1 MHDSAT
7 KTRNNDNTLS
17 FRAVMYGGQIQFSP
31 TLSVSGTDEM
41 NLIQTGETAFELS
54 KPASVVTQDVL
65 QYEEEQSEYLRNQW
79 VNQTFKFKLNMT
91 DK

>member
-1 MHDSAT
+1 
-7 KTRNNDNTLS
+7 
-17 FRAVMYGGQIQFSP
+17 MYGGQIQFSP

-41 NLIQTGETAFELS
+41 NLIQNGETAFELS
-54 KPASVVTQDVL
+54 KPASVVTQDL
-65 QYEEEQSEYLRNQW
+65 MQYEEEQSDYLRNQW

>member
-1 MHDSAT
+1 M
-7 KTRNNDNTLS
+7 S

-31 TLSVSGTDEM
+31 TLSVSGTEDI
-41 NLIQTGETAFELS
+41 NYIQTGETAFELS
-54 KPASVVTQDVL
+54 KPASIVTQDVL
-65 QYEEEQSEYLRNQW
+65 KYEDEQADDLRNKW